1 MMSTDKHNATG
12 LNATFDK
19 KKSVKLGVILGIISL
34 LLGII
39 VLFVTRDIQSFIV
52 LTSLSFGVNT
62 VLYMLVA
69 FYFSYRLRSN
79 NGGKWNFSVALK
91 SVFLML
97 LISTL
102 ISVFGTMLYVHII
115 NPSLQ
120 EEVVRNTINVTIEFM
135 ENSGAPDDIIDAR
148 VANLEDHMDTIGQLK
163 FSDAFRGIT
172 VSILVQFI
180 FSLLL
185 AAVTRNE
192 KLT

>member
-1 MMSTDKHNATG
+1 MLNENHQATG
-12 LNATFDK
+12 LSATFDK
-19 KKSVKLGVILGIISL
+19 KESIKLGVILGIISL

-39 VLFVTRDIQSFIV
+39 VLFVTKSVQSFV
-52 LTSLSFGVNT
+52 LLTSLSFGVNT
-62 VLYMLVA
+62 IVYMLIA
-69 FYFSYRLRSN
+69 FYFSYRLRASV
-79 NGGKWNFSVALK
+79 GGKWNFSVALK
-91 SVFLML
+91 SIFFML

-102 ISVFGTMLYVHII
+102 ISVFGTMLYVHVI

-120 EEVVRNTINVTIEFM
+120 EEVLRNTINVTIEFM

-148 VANLEDHMDTIGQLK
+148 VANLEDHMETIGRIQ
-163 FSDAFRGIT
+163 FTDAFRGLT

-192 KLT
+192 KLG